1 MALCGRLSLL
11 SLLVAAAPVP
21 AQTFDPAALVDPFV
35 GTAGDHGQLTPAATS
50 PYGMV
55 QLSPD
60 TDPAQHAGYDFRA
73 STLTGFSHTRA
84 VGVGCGGGGGDLK
97 VAVGYDG
104 DGDRWAIDKRS
115 EAAAPGWYHV
125 RYGAAGIEA
134 DLTADG
140 ASGISRFRLP
150 RVGTVSVTLDPRH
163 SYTKRISAKWENRQ
177 AGDLRGRLVA
187 GTVCD
192 EGAYS
197 IAFASSL
204 LLNGRVVRVAAVA
217 EPGDKLRFRI
227 AVHAGDRLELRTGLS
242 VVDSASATTVKAA
255 LNGRTFEQVRART
268 RAAWSKALGVVRV
281 DGQGERQRLLY
292 THLFRVMQMP
302 AQIDDPAGRFRGSDG
317 KLDRVPSGRHRYSGW
332 AVWDN
337 YRTQLPLIGLLD
349 PIRANDIAAS
359 LAGLYLTGKTQWAT
373 RTEPF
378 ITVRTEHAGVALLD
392 YWRKGIRG
400 FDATRVLPLMAHE
413 IATLPNTAPDQQ
425 IETAYDAWAVAELA
439 GDLGQRDMQAEYRA
453 KALAYRPMWQRVFR
467 DLGADAD
474 VVKARGLYQ
483 GTLWQY
489 RWAPVFDLD
498 WMRNTAL
505 GPERFDR
512 ELARF
517 FDSKLF
523 NMTNQPDIQ
532 APFLFAATGDSARTT
547 GLVDAILNQQ
557 IDHWYANEGKRKAAW
572 YGRSFA
578 LDPVGYADG
587 MDDDAGGMAA
597 WYVWASLGL
606 YPLVPGR
613 PDYVV
618 TVPNFARSVIKVGGG
633 RTLTIQRRGTARG
646 AIGSISFNG
655 QVVDGATISHKEL
668 AEGGKLTITT
678 V

>member
-1 MALCGRLSLL
+1 MRRGRLPFLSLL
-11 SLLVAAAPVP
+11 MAAAPAS

-55 QLSPD
+55 QLAPD

-73 STLTGFSHTRA
+73 PTLTGFSHTRA

-97 VAVGYDG
+97 IAVGYDG
-104 DGDRWAIDKRS
+104 EDRWALDKRS

-125 RYGAAGIEA
+125 RYGAAGIEV

-150 RVGTVSVTLDPRH
+150 HGGVVSVTLDPRH
-163 SYTKRISAKWENRQ
+163 SYTKRISAEWESRS
-177 AGDLRGRLVA
+177 ASDLRGQLVA

-192 EGAYS
+192 EGAYR
-197 IAFASSL
+197 IAFASAL
-204 LLNGRVVRVAAVA
+204 LLNGQAVQVPALA

-227 AVHAGDRLELRTGLS
+227 AVRAGDWLELRTGLS
-242 VVDSASATTVKAA
+242 VVDSASAAATARAA
-255 LNGRTFEQVRART
+255 LGGRTFDQVRART
-268 RAAWSKALGVVRV
+268 RAAWNKSLGVVRV
-281 DGQGERQRLLY
+281 DGRSERQRLLY

-317 KLDRVPSGRHRYSGW
+317 KLDRVATGRHRYSGW

-337 YRTQLPLIGLLD
+337 YRTQLPLIGLLE
-349 PIRANDIAAS
+349 PTRANDIAAS
-359 LAGLYLTGKTQWAT
+359 LAGLYLTGKVQWAT

-400 FDATRVLPLMAHE
+400 FDAPRVLPLMARE
-413 IATLPNTAPDQQ
+413 IATLPNAAPDQQ
-425 IETAYDAWAVAELA
+425 IETAYDAWAVSELA
-439 GDLGQRDMQAEYRA
+439 GDLGQRDLQTEFRG
-453 KALAYRPMWQRVFR
+453 KALAYRPTWQRVFR
-467 DLGADAD
+467 DLGTDAD
-474 VVKARGLYQ
+474 MVKARGLYQ

-489 RWAPVFDLD
+489 RWAPVFDLE
-498 WMRNTAL
+498 WVRSTAL
-505 GPERFDR
+505 GPDRFDR
-512 ELARF
+512 ELKRF
-517 FDSKLF
+517 FDDKLF

-532 APFLFAATGDSARTT
+532 APFLFAATGDSGRTSAI
-547 GLVDAILNQQ
+547 VEAILNRP

-572 YGRSFA
+572 HGRSFQ

-618 TVPNFARSVIKVGGG
+618 TVPNVARSVIAVGGG
-633 RTLTIQRRGTARG
+633 RTLTIQRRGSGQAIRSVTFDGRRVEGTTINHARL
-646 AIGSISFNG
+646 
-655 QVVDGATISHKEL
+655 V
-668 AEGGKLTITT
+668 GGGVLTITT
-678 V
+678 S